1 MASVDLSSW
10 ALLAR
15 ISALAPNLTLSD
27 DPVHGRK
34 LIASRDLPSGR
45 AIMTEGALVFTH
57 RATAPASGKLSAEQ
71 ITLLLQRLRTGKHF
85 PGTVVQALRALCQLY
100 PVSAPGPMSEE
111 PSACLPSDGFR
122 LPCST
127 EELFDIFRCN
137 AVASSMAGAEPMVAV
152 LLAASLLNHSCNPNA
167 FWSCSWSDEHECPQ
181 YTVYAQRAI
190 AAGEELTINYLGQA
204 GWGLSKEARAVR
216 LAPYRFACTCER
228 CSQRCDDTVALCCDA
243 PGCGGKVYGGALRC
257 DACDSTVAEESVLA
271 RTAPREVL
279 LAAEPSAGAMEAL
292 RALLHPADTGYCDW
306 LQRTSRSRAATQ
318 PVLARQAALAVL
330 RGHDAMPWV
339 HPRGRVEALLEAA
352 DLCVATDVSE
362 DADRCYK
369 HAKELVSGHAV
380 FAGGW
385 LPHIHRCIDSCARVE
400 GASTGGEPASAAALQ
415 AERQALRD
423 TEVTS
428 IRGGFDAAK
437 HLPVVPA
444 GSRPSAGS

>member
-15 ISALAPNLTLSD
+15 IGALAPHLTLSD

-34 LIASRDLPSGR
+34 LVANRDLPSGQ

-57 RATAPASGKLSAEQ
+57 GASAPASGKLSAEQ
-71 ITLLLQRLRTGKHF
+71 IPLLLQRLRMGKQF
-85 PGTVVQALRALCQLY
+85 PGTVVQALRTLCQLY

-111 PSACLPSDGFR
+111 PHRLPSDALQ

-152 LLAASLLNHSCNPNA
+152 LLAASLLNHSCSPNA
-167 FWSCSWSDEHECPQ
+167 FWSCSWSDEYECPQ

-204 GWGLSKEARAVR
+204 GWGLLKEARALK

-228 CSQRCDDTVALCCDA
+228 CSQRCDDTVALCCGA
-243 PGCGGKVYGGALRC
+243 PGCGGKVYSGALRC
-257 DACDSTVAEESVLA
+257 DACGSSLAEESVLA
-271 RTAPREVL
+271 RMVERGVL
-279 LAAEPSAGAMEAL
+279 LAAEPSVSAMAAL
-292 RALLHPADTGYCDW
+292 HAVLHPADTAYCDW
-306 LQRTSRSRAATQ
+306 LRRASRCCAVTQ
-318 PVLARQAALAVL
+318 PVLARRAALAVV
-330 RGHDAMPWV
+330 RGHQAMPWI

-352 DLCVATDVSE
+352 DLCAAAGLGE
-362 DADRCYK
+362 DAEKCYSR
-369 HAKELVSGHAV
+369 AKEVVARHAV
-380 FAGGW
+380 FADSW
-385 LPHIHRCIDSCARVE
+385 LPHIQRCIDGCVRVE
-400 GASTGGEPASAAALQ
+400 AASTGVEPATAAALQ

-423 TEVTS
+423 TEAAG

-437 HLPVVPA
+437 HLPAVLAA
-444 GSRPSAGS
+444 GS